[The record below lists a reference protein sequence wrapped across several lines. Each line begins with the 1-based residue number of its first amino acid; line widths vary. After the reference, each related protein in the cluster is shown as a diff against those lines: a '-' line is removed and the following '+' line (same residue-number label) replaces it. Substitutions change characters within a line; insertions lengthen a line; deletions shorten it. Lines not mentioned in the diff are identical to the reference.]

1 MFAEQ
6 SELEEYTNYVIDKYQ
21 LRSKTQVQSNV
32 LGMQRDESL
41 SLWKVEVEGKGAF
54 TDKYVINASGPLST
68 PVISNFKGKNS
79 FKGKSFHT
87 NNWGH
92 DYDYKGK
99 CVATDGVISYPVIG
113 KQGVALSDF
122 WAHLRYLYY

>member
-54 TDKYVINASGPLST
+54 TDKYVINASGSLST

-92 DYDYKGK
+92 D
-99 CVATDGVISYPVIG
+99 IR
-113 KQGVALSDF
+113 L
-122 WAHLRYLYY
+122 